1 MNKLYWTAVGVV
13 ALAAATLSADAG
25 ADTSADGSLALGA
38 KITLTCSYG
47 ASDAVRVYEVT
58 NNQTKSIKAGTKIYV
73 ESTSNGPFPNDKR
86 PASAVLAADLAPR
99 RATQVEASGQTDAGT
114 CDAYFAAGHPDLTI
128 DSVTWTKKRSGSGK
142 LVEGATVVV
151 RNLNEWVKAGA
162 SKTRVQS
169 MACTHRPVET
179 KLTDT
184 ASIPGGETRTVFM
197 LLSSFQPA
205 VYLRAE
211 ANATGSMFE
220 VRKDN
225 NVREEGASAC
235 K

>member
-1 MNKLYWTAVGVV
+1 MNKLYWAAMGVV
-13 ALAAATLSADAG
+13 ALAATLSADAG
-25 ADTSADGSLALGA
+25 ADTAADGSLALGE
-38 KITLTCSYG
+38 KISLTCSYG
-47 ASDAVRVYEVT
+47 ASDAVRVYNVT
-58 NNQTKSIKAGTKIYV
+58 NNQNKSIKAGTKIYA
-73 ESTSNGPFPNDKR
+73 ESTLNGPFPNDKR

-99 RATQVEASGQTDAGT
+99 RATQVEVSGQTNAGT
-114 CDAYFAAGHPDLTI
+114 CSAYFAAGHPDLTI
-128 DSVTWTKKRSGSGK
+128 ESVTWTKKRTGSGK
-142 LVEGATVVV
+142 LVEGATAVV
-151 RNLNEWVKAGA
+151 RNLNEWVKSGA

-169 MACTHRPVET
+169 MACTHQPVET
-179 KLTDT
+179 KLADT
-184 ASIPGGETRTVFM
+184 VSIPGGETTTVFV

-211 ANATGSMFE
+211 ANATGSMYE